1 MYKEMLITFNPSP
14 CFNYNKKVLSRLNLK
29 AINFIFLDNNRHHHR
44 RRFYKSV
51 CVVCLQLQIVYMQNK
66 IEKIGEK
73 MRHEKKKYY
82 TWHVCACFC
91 IKLLLFLN
99 VINSTATL
107 KKLTM

>member
-14 CFNYNKKVLSRLNLK
+14 YFNYNKKVLSRLNLK

-51 CVVCLQLQIVYMQNK
+51 CLVCLQLQIVYMQNK

-73 MRHEKKKYY
+73 MRHEKKKVL
-82 TWHVCACFC
+82 HMACVCM
-91 IKLLLFLN
+91 FLYQ
-99 VINSTATL
+99 IITFS
-107 KKLTM
+107 